1 MEIKPLVKNAVLT
14 AVSMGCMYALLW
26 LYSLAAYLDSGI

>member
-1 MEIKPLVKNAVLT
+1 MDIKTIVKNAVLT

-26 LYSLAAYLDSGI
+26 LYSLAAIADNL

>member
-1 MEIKPLVKNAVLT
+1 MKEVIKNAVLT

-26 LYSLAAYLDSGI
+26 LYSLAAIADNL